1 MLTRADIPRMMTS
14 GLRTEFFKG
23 YEGVTP
29 TWKQIVLEINST
41 KAEETYDWLGDTP
54 ILREWIDNRQPS
66 SLAEFGFTAK
76 NKDYEATLA
85 VDRNVIEDD
94 QYGQVKARAKMM
106 GENVAKD
113 MEQIFVTFI
122 EAGTTQVC
130 YDGQYF
136 FDTDH
141 SEGDSGTQSNY
152 LTSTALS
159 AANAKIAISRMKSF
173 KNDKGR
179 KAGIKPTHILVPPGL
194 EWTARAIFEPK
205 AVDISTDPT
214 AAVLSGLLKVIVND
228 YLTDAGTVAN
238 SAWYVLALGGS
249 MKPFIFQNRK
259 NPEFVSLDKST
270 DPANFF
276 SKTLYYGIDAR
287 FRFVYGDW
295 RYAIKAIG

>member
-1 MLTRADIPRMMTS
+1 MLTRADVPRLMTS
-14 GLRTEFFKG
+14 GLRTEFFNG
-23 YEGVTP
+23 YNGVEP
-29 TWKQIVLEINST
+29 TWKQMVLEVNST

-54 ILREWIDNRQPS
+54 ALREWIDNRQPS
-66 SLAEFGFTAK
+66 ALAEFGFTAK

-94 QYGQVKARAKMM
+94 QYGQVKTRARMM

-113 MEQIFVTFI
+113 MEQIFTTFI
-122 EAGTTQVC
+122 EAGTTTVC
-130 YDGQYF
+130 YDGQYY

-159 AANAKIAISRMKSF
+159 AANAKVAISRMRGF

-179 KAGIKPTHILVPPGL
+179 KCGIKPTHILVPTAL
-194 EWTARAIFEPK
+194 EWTARSIFEPK
-205 AVDISTDPT
+205 AVDVSTDPT
-214 AAVLSGLLKVIVND
+214 AAVLSGILKVIVND
-228 YLTDAGTVAN
+228 YLTEAGTAAN
-238 SAWYVLALGGS
+238 SAWYILALGGA
-249 MKPFIFQNRK
+249 MKPFVFQNRK

-270 DPANFF
+270 DHANFF

-295 RYAIKAIG
+295 RYAVKAIG